1 MVNKEI
7 VERYIS
13 RLDSKLKAVEY
24 EIKRGTRQD
33 GARELDKAKALLSEI
48 SSFISREKQD

>member
-1 MVNKEI
+1 MINKET